1 MSWQEVK
8 IGSGKQTTSAWMREN
23 VIATS
28 PTFKV
33 EDKIVLNGTPCPV
46 LSAEL
51 DDREEQILITI
62 VPKGTKNKEKS
73 NDKSAEGG
81 G

>member
-1 MSWQEVK
+1 MSWKEVK
-8 IGSGKQTTSAWMREN
+8 LGTGKQTISAQMREN

-28 PTFKV
+28 PTLKV
-33 EDKIVLNGTPCPV
+33 EDKIVLNGTPCHV

-51 DDREEQILITI
+51 DAREEQLLITI

-73 NDKSAEGG
+73 NDKSTEGG
-81 G
+81 S

>member
-8 IGSGKQTTSAWMREN
+8 IGSGKQAISAQMREN

-28 PTFKV
+28 PTLKV

-46 LSAEL
+46 LSYEL
-51 DDREEQILITI
+51 DDREEQLLIT
-62 VPKGTKNKEKS
+62 VLPKGSKKKEKS
-73 NDKSAEGG
+73 DDKPTKGRD
-81 G
+81 